1 MREVL
6 KVRPGG
12 AYEVLRAHHPQT
24 QLVMDNL
31 AALLRAQGR
40 YDEALKLRVLNSEL
54 SVRSRVSVKKQKSEI
69 YHRRFALAQLDT
81 SLANESCKF
90 ACCKF

>member
-54 SVRSRVSVKKQKSEI
+54 SVRSRVVSVKKGEREVGGGEKEAKSEGS
-69 YHRRFALAQLDT
+69 RAL
-81 SLANESCKF
+81 LAKVI
-90 ACCKF
+90 